1 MNSVEHNRTRT
12 GVYKPFHLADLT
24 CINYALCTYVGKEND
39 KISKFK
45 PPYNT
50 SKNDSKLLNYVILV
64 LSDLEFIFGINV

>member
-1 MNSVEHNRTRT
+1 MNSVEHNSTRT

-24 CINYALCTYVGKEND
+24 CINYALCTYVGEAKA

-50 SKNDSKLLNYVILV
+50 SLNDRNFLNYIILV
-64 LSDLEFIFGINV
+64 LYGLFIFGIIV

>member
-1 MNSVEHNRTRT
+1 MNSVEHNSTRT

-24 CINYALCTYVGKEND
+24 CINYALCTYVGEAKA

-64 LSDLEFIFGINV
+64 LSDLEFIFGIIV